1 MTHKPYKAYNI
12 NMKQGEQKMNN
23 TDKKHQKNQIPPF
36 LKNSRVLPTINNEE
50 KKAEE
55 LQDILN
61 DAAAK
66 RGDMVETKG

>member
-1 MTHKPYKAYNI
+1 
-12 NMKQGEQKMNN
+12 MNN